1 MKISRDARKRAKKLY
16 RFCAPE
22 GHLDENRIRQVITQL
37 IAEKPR
43 HYLGM
48 IGHLRKLLGFEVAG
62 RTVQIHAAQELSDGG
77 IAIFSEL
84 ERLYGPAL
92 KKVYV
97 TDPGLIGGLRIQ
109 RGSDV
114 WDGSV
119 KDRLQRLEQSLN

>member
-43 HYLGM
+43 GYLGM

-62 RTVQIHAAQELSDGG
+62 RTVQVHSAQELGDGG
-77 IAIFSEL
+77 AAIFSEL
-84 ERLYGPAL
+84 ERLYGPPL
-92 KKVYV
+92 KKVYA
-97 TDPGLIGGLRIQ
+97 TDPSLIGGLRIQ